1 MESFPDEALLPPTLT
16 EFAIQWFSNL
26 KWLNFKGFQHLTSLQ
41 RLEIWCCYG
50 LRYLIEERLPASLS
64 SLILRQCPLLKQ
76 RCQRDKGKDWPKIS
90 LIPFIQIE
98 DEVITWATS
107 YELTS
112 TSMQRWVLVL
122 HWYHL
127 LIAQF
132 WVKIIAWN
140 HQKLLFKEI
149 GFHGTFDLV
158 SMNINECG
166 KFLKL
171 ICIVCKKLEY
181 LFIKPIKKKCL
192 DCIWAKFTFSKNISW
207 TSTTKF
213 TLGKEIHFLVLTIL
227 FLFAKKKREASNNG
241 VVT

>member
-1 MESFPDEALLPPTLT
+1 MCLFFCCSILFCLYNFHSCSWPWLIWPNNHHACCYENI
-16 EFAIQWFSNL
+16 FAILPQWQGHFLYAISTC
-26 KWLNFKGFQHLTSLQ
+26 LNRVYIIRWTSYLSMSFGNWWWRARNKSSPEFWYLT
-41 RLEIWCCYG
+41 
-50 LRYLIEERLPASLS
+50 EERLPASLS

-90 LIPFIQIE
+90 HIRFIQIE

-112 TSMQRWVLVL
+112 TSVQRWVLVL

-140 HQKLLFKEI
+140 HQKLLFREI
-149 GFHGTFDLV
+149 GFHGKFDLDSV
-158 SMNINECG
+158 NINECG

-171 ICIVCKKLEY
+171 TCIVCKKLEN
-181 LFIKPIKKKCL
+181 LIIKPIK
-192 DCIWAKFTFSKNISW
+192 I
-207 TSTTKF
+207 
-213 TLGKEIHFLVLTIL
+213 
-227 FLFAKKKREASNNG
+227 
-241 VVT
+241 